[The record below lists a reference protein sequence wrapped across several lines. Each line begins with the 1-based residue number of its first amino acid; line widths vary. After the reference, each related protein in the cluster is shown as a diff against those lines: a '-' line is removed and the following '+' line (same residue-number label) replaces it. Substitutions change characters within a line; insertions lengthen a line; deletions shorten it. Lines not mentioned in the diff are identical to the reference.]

1 MSPRSGFGVWLQQ
14 SVQLTAVRA
23 GTLFVHGGLAP
34 ELGFPGGKLSSLSA
48 LSAALVGAT
57 VEEAEAAEAEAL
69 PHSALLGDVSSLV
82 EYRSLHAP
90 GARGCERVLAVLAEL
105 NLSRMPLGIPPGDGV
120 RVRCGGKLLALDST
134 LGRDFRKSGNS
145 TATVAPPPRPSAL
158 ASNGTTAS
166 PAGVQC
172 QCGGQVGR
180 LERPPAEVAED
191 WAVHVDALDEAA
203 AEPSKVELR

>member
-57 VEEAEAAEAEAL
+57 VEGAEEAEAAEAEAL

-105 NLSRMPLGIPPGDGV
+105 NLSRIAVGHTPRGRRARAV
-120 RVRCGGKLLALDST
+120 RR
-134 LGRDFRKSGNS
+134 
-145 TATVAPPPRPSAL
+145 
-158 ASNGTTAS
+158 
-166 PAGVQC
+166 
-172 QCGGQVGR
+172 
-180 LERPPAEVAED
+180 
-191 WAVHVDALDEAA
+191 EAA
-203 AEPSKVELR
+203 SVGLHAGARLPQERKLYCDSRPTAKAERACVKWDDSISSGRAVWRAGGSLGASAG